1 MKPFPINY
9 LNDAVTNVL
18 SKIVTIDIANGIEK
32 GLDPMIHFAD
42 EYGGPINSVAE
53 IHDNPIH
60 FPFDMPQRH
69 VTISIAYAQMLW
81 MLCSIALRN
90 HDSIAVEI
98 ELSGMSKDELDI
110 FYQELQVDSNT
121 TIYLRELLDKKK
133 TFDKS
138 AEMLNYMEALCQR
151 HLTEEE
157 MDYLYSLDMT
167 SEIGVKINSMYIFA
181 MAFNLLHEFSH
192 HSLNHDFQNDG
203 CLQEEVE
210 ADSNAFWSIYNDLD
224 GAEKNTAMMGILCS
238 LISLIFNNRSLSDD
252 GIHPLPIERI
262 FTYYD
267 LIKEEN
273 PKYAGLLCH
282 LFYVWAVFVHD
293 DDMPKWDGP
302 YDETLDKIKEHML
315 AKEHNE

>member
-42 EYGGPINSVAE
+42 ESGGPINSVAE

-157 MDYLYSLDMT
+157 MDYLCFGN
-167 SEIGVKINSMYIFA
+167 I
-181 MAFNLLHEFSH
+181 
-192 HSLNHDFQNDG
+192 
-203 CLQEEVE
+203 
-210 ADSNAFWSIYNDLD
+210 
-224 GAEKNTAMMGILCS
+224 
-238 LISLIFNNRSLSDD
+238 
-252 GIHPLPIERI
+252 
-262 FTYYD
+262 
-267 LIKEEN
+267 
-273 PKYAGLLCH
+273 
-282 LFYVWAVFVHD
+282 VH
-293 DDMPKWDGP
+293 
-302 YDETLDKIKEHML
+302 Y
-315 AKEHNE
+315 